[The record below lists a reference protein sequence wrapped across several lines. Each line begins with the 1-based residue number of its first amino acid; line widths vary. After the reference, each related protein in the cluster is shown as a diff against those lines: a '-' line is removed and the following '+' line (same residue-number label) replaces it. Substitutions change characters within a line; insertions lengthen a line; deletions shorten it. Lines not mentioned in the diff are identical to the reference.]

1 MEEKI
6 NIDTVLDWI
15 EENPEE
21 IEKIFINFDSQFL
34 EVASQNMSYS
44 DVADFVYRFYS
55 YNERKNI
62 VKEIIDTL

>member
-1 MEEKI
+1 M
-6 NIDTVLDWI
+6 NIDDIMDFLED
-15 EENPEE
+15 NPEQ